1 VARCPCETAEQIDPE
16 CPLHGRDYENR
27 CVACGGPTVRG
38 VNSDFCSVD
47 CEDRWEAEQREGVV
61 DENPGSPFGSD
72 S

>member
-1 VARCPCETAEQIDPE
+1 VASTPE
-16 CPLHGRDYENR
+16 ELLALSKLDFENR
-27 CVACGGPTVRG
+27 CVACGRPTVRG

-47 CEDRWEAEQREGVV
+47 CEDRWEADQREGVA